1 MKKFEC
7 YVHGAHV
14 DIFMDHYGLQHTKK
28 NNLPAQIQCW
38 WWDIANYDFDT
49 YCKKGETNIADPQ
62 SRLMPQS
69 EFDFEDGMKMKLLNK
84 IDAEVGKHA
93 KVVEI

>member
-1 MKKFEC
+1 
-7 YVHGAHV
+7 
-14 DIFMDHYGLQHTKK
+14 MDHYGLQNMMK

-69 EFDFEDGMKMKLLNK
+69 EFDFEDERDMNPLNK
-84 IDAEVGKHA
+84 IYAEVRKHA
-93 KVVEI
+93 KVVEILE